1 MMPVDILVPFR
12 LASLLG
18 VKLGKLSPAAF
29 VDRLNS
35 SIKFYILD
43 DRRVCRLQS

>member
-1 MMPVDILVPFR
+1 MPVDILLSFR

-18 VKLGKLSPAAF
+18 VKLGRLSPAAF

-35 SIKFYILD
+35 SIKFYILG
-43 DRRVCRLQS
+43 DRRVWRLQA